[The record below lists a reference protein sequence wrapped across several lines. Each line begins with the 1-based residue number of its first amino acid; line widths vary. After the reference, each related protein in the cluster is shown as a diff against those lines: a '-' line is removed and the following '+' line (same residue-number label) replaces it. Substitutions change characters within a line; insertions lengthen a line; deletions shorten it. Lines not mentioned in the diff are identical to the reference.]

1 MRDVPFEKPL
11 TVETAHVGRYLTITG
26 TEQAADFLLHEWPGK
41 RGSKHRAALRAA
53 LDVLEQRKAAGEAR
67 RAFLVAAK
75 EADVFV
81 RDQ

>member
-1 MRDVPFEKPL
+1 MRDVPFDKPL

-41 RGSKHRAALRAA
+41 RGSKHRAALQAA
-53 LDVLEQRKAAGEAR
+53 LDVLEQRKAVGEAR
-67 RAFLVAAK
+67 QAFLAAAK
-75 EADVFV
+75 ESDVFV

>member
-1 MRDVPFEKPL
+1 
-11 TVETAHVGRYLTITG
+11 
-26 TEQAADFLLHEWPGK
+26 
-41 RGSKHRAALRAA
+41 
-53 LDVLEQRKAAGEAR
+53 VLEQRKAAGEAR